1 VNCTVVDDTY
11 NANPDSVQ
19 AAIAMLAE
27 LPGPRMLV
35 LGDMGEVGEQGPAF
49 HAEAGRAAREQGL
62 EYVLVLGALAT
73 HVLDGNSKAE
83 HFASTD
89 SLLERVQVL
98 LPQVASVLVKGSR
111 FMRMEQVVEA
121 LSRPL
126 PQDGGLA

>member
-1 VNCTVVDDTY
+1 
-11 NANPDSVQ
+11 
-19 AAIAMLAE
+19 MLAE

-62 EYVLVLGALAT
+62 EHVLVLGKLAV
-73 HVLDGNSKAE
+73 HVRDGNSAAE
-83 HFASTD
+83 HFESMDA
-89 SLLERVQVL
+89 LLVRAQAL

-121 LSRPL
+121 LGRGL